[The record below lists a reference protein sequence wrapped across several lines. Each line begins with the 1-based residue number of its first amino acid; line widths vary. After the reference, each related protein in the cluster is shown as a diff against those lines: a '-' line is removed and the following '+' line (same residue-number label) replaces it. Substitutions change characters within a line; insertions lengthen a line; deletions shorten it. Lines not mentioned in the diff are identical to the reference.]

1 MITASTALKNVLKQ
15 NTSIKTSTQTTIEYN
30 MNSLID
36 NITVTSTNDGVDGLG
51 AQYTN
56 KIANWPSGKP
66 NPFKKLFPLDS
77 VIKPFRPLNPGIKY
91 VILNTDDAQQSIT
104 TNPKV
109 INYPSTKARL
119 YYPGVSTF
127 YKYWVGPNDG
137 SINLTV
143 NYVNTTN
150 TTKAAMS
157 NKLVVLFDKF
167 HTLPTSVTVAIT
179 YFDNSVKSTVMPT
192 FNTNFPDGKLILYP
206 TTTDTN
212 WTTAEPATLYS
223 LAKPIKSVT
232 VTGVNTNG
240 TVAIIEVSARWIKDI
255 SLDVINFSI
264 DKESSESSEGILPIG
279 MVTANTLSMD
289 LVNYDKTKLRYVNY
303 NRESTTAFDSTLVYL
318 TKNAEIK
325 TYINVHHSAGAITNG
340 SDKYDKLIQ
349 GTFYIDSSE
358 IGEYGEVSITALDS
372 AKYLMDTYAPEMLAE
387 DYPVTGIFRMLL
399 DSVGFSNYNFN
410 IQDTETSVPV
420 LKYWWTDGTTT
431 VWEAIQ
437 EVCRDI
443 QMNAFVDENNI
454 LQFYSRDYIYA
465 STRPVNWT
473 FNYALDGTTL
483 PNIIEFSQKEVASAN
498 SVKILWQTPITSNYN
513 GTSGPLWESEEAF
526 LSAGALRTSLVKEKI
541 PATNLTLAID
551 YTVLDNYSQQYSLY
565 NFQGYLLIDSEIIEF
580 DAIEYQYTPLV
591 GSGNPKVMIKSQ
603 ADISKYRALSKP
615 GYADPFK
622 PETAYFKPTGVYQ
635 IKTRGALGTT
645 EEAHAATANDKLTE
659 WSQGSYTSAG
669 SHVEAKVSSIT
680 SIPLD
685 PTTSDKYKS
694 YLTVS
699 NISTNAKNYS
709 LAHRPFTAITVPSS
723 TNTTVT
729 GENGSATVKTYTGE
743 SYFNFGTTLFI
754 QSDTASTK
762 GKYPKQGGGL
772 GFFIG
777 NNGLDGYFVLL
788 ETLASASSSGQ
799 KTVRIVRIKNGVLT
813 TLADTQKTN
822 PSTLSTIFGNQPN
835 IIDVK
840 VKVAGTK
847 IYINAY
853 INGFK
858 ISASDQA
865 TSYNGGILGPT
876 NKVGLI
882 CHLPSTTTIYDYVY
896 GLDSTKEK
904 YLAGPSNVYQGQFSN
919 DLVETAF
926 GNIVYNANTSADGI
940 PVTKT
945 SIDEF
950 GTVVREIVKVT
961 TKFDSAPAYP
971 TKWSTGMNKFAKILG
986 SKISNFG
993 GEAYVLNNS
1002 SYTIP
1007 LADGGSSNFY
1017 IYGNTL
1023 GQSGQLEYST
1033 DESAEY
1039 ANKEPIIFESKW
1051 IQTLNDARSLAD
1063 WIKTKVINRGKVVNI
1078 SIFGNPIITVGDIV
1092 SIKYPYN
1099 GFEGTEKLIV
1109 TNVTQSYSE
1118 GLETTIT
1125 CRTL

>member
-36 NITVTSTNDGVDGLG
+36 GITVTSTNTDT
-51 AQYTN
+51 QYTN
-56 KIANWPSGKP
+56 KITDWPSGKP

-77 VIKPFRPLNPGIKY
+77 VIKPFRPLSPGIKY
-91 VILNTDDAQQSIT
+91 VIFDANDAQQSVG

-137 SINLTV
+137 SIDLTV
-143 NYVNTTN
+143 NYS
-150 TTKAAMS
+150 TKAAMA
-157 NKLVVLFDKF
+157 NKVVVLFDKF

-179 YFDNSVKSTVMPT
+179 YSDNSVKLTTMPT
-192 FNTNFPDGKLILYP
+192 FNKNFPDGKLILYP
-206 TTTDTN
+206 TATDTN

-223 LAKPIKSVT
+223 LAKSIKSVN

-264 DKESSESSEGILPIG
+264 DKESSESSEGILPVG

-387 DYPVTGIFRMLL
+387 GYPVTGIFRMLL

-410 IQDTETSVPV
+410 IKDTETSVPV

-454 LQFYSRDYIYA
+454 LQFYSRDYIYDA
-465 STRPVNWT
+465 STRTVDWT

-483 PNIIEFSQKEVASAN
+483 PNIIEFSQKEIASAN
-498 SVKILWQTPITSNYN
+498 SVKVLWQTPITSNYN

-526 LSAGALRTSLVKEKI
+526 LSAGALKTSLVKEST
-541 PATNLTLAID
+541 PTTNTDLAID
-551 YTVLDNYSQQYSLY
+551 TTVLDNYSQQYSLY

-580 DAIEYQYTPLV
+580 DAIQYQYTDLLGVNQPPV
-591 GSGNPKVMIKSQ
+591 WITSQ
-603 ADISKYRALSKP
+603 ADVSKYRALAKP
-615 GYADPFK
+615 GFADPLK
-622 PETAYFKPTGVYQ
+622 PETAYFKPNGLYR
-635 IKTRGALGTT
+635 IKTRGAFGTQPD
-645 EEAHAATANDKLTE
+645 AHRATAFDKLTD
-659 WSQGSYTSAG
+659 WSQYTNNG
-669 SHVEAKVSSIT
+669 VAKVASVT
-680 SIPLD
+680 STKLD
-685 PTTSDKYKS
+685 PSTANKYKS
-694 YLTVS
+694 YLTLS
-699 NISTNAKNYS
+699 NTNTSATSYS
-709 LAHRPFTAITVPSS
+709 LASRSFDAITIPPS

-729 GENGSATVKTYTGE
+729 GENGSVTVKTYTGE

-754 QSDTASTK
+754 QSNTAATN

-772 GFFIG
+772 GFFISA
-777 NNGLDGYFVLL
+777 NGLNGYFVLL
-788 ETLASASSSGQ
+788 ESLASASSSGQ
-799 KTVRIVRIKNGVLT
+799 KTVRIVRMKNGVLT

-822 PSTLSTIFGNQPN
+822 QSTLSTIFGNQAN
-835 IIDVK
+835 NIDVK
-840 VKVAGTK
+840 VKVAGK
-847 IYINAY
+847 NIYINAY

-865 TSYNGGILGPT
+865 TAVNGGIVEPT
-876 NKVGLI
+876 NKAGLI
-882 CHLPSTTTIYDYVY
+882 CHLPSTTGIYDYIY
-896 GLDSTKEK
+896 GIGSSKEK
-904 YLAGPSNVYQGQFSN
+904 YLAGPSNIYQGQFSN

-926 GNIVYNANTSADGI
+926 GDIVYNANTSLDGV
-940 PVTKT
+940 PVTGT

-986 SKISNFG
+986 SKISSFG

-1002 SYTIP
+1002 SSTIP

-1033 DESAEY
+1033 DESADY

-1051 IQTLNDARSLAD
+1051 IQTLTDAKSLAD

-1078 SIFGNPIITVGDIV
+1078 SIFGNPIIAVGDIV

-1099 GFEGTEKLIV
+1099 GFAGTEKLIV
-1109 TNVTQSYSE
+1109 TNVTQSYFE